1 MHSLLRKFFRLPT
14 SILFF
19 LLFITFVMLH
29 NLIYALTGVE
39 EALFFSLALIS
50 VLISLISTLNRFL
63 NLLTFSLSSHLSI
76 SPKKSSSLIQ
86 SLLITHTIFS
96 WLAIILLLLAYSSI
110 WPLLSNIPF
119 IPPPFYTLVA
129 FLIFPPTLFQTF
141 ILLQHKFSKISLNL
155 VAWSAF
161 VPAIIITA
169 ALTLTNFPLYPSAH
183 LGLSLLSLS
192 FFILGLSYLTFS
204 HKLKA

>member
-1 MHSLLRKFFRLPT
+1 MYNFFKKFFHLPT

-19 LLFITFVMLH
+19 LLFIIFVLLH

-63 NLLTFSLSSHLSI
+63 NLLTLSFSSHLSM

-86 SLLITHTIFS
+86 PLLMTHTIFS

-110 WPLLSNIPF
+110 WPLISNVPF
-119 IPPPFYTLVA
+119 IPPLFFTFVA
-129 FLIFPPTLFQTF
+129 FLIFLPTLFQTF
-141 ILLQHKFSKISLNL
+141 ILLKRKLGKISLNL
-155 VAWSAF
+155 IAWSVF

-192 FFILGLSYLTFS
+192 LFILGLTYLTLS